1 MKKITQLNLG
11 VAAAVM
17 SVALVSMPAYAQEV
31 AEQDA
36 ATAAP
41 AEESIV
47 VTGSRIRSPNLES
60 VQPISVVTGEEFFET
75 GQVSIGDV
83 LNDMPQL
90 RNTFS
95 QQNST
100 RFLGTRGLNL
110 LDLRGLGS
118 ERTLVLVNGRRHVAG
133 DVLSTGVSP
142 DVNTFPTDL
151 IERVELVTGGN
162 SAVYGSDAIAGVV
175 NFVLKKDFEGIQLRG
190 QAGANI
196 DHGDAGNQYVSL
208 LAGKNFGDGRGNIAL
223 NLEYAHQSDYYASGR
238 KNLSRNDAF
247 IVTDTDP
254 SGSDGIFD
262 RTYYHDIRSATIS
275 TGGMVAIRYA
285 NAAAPCGRDSVGAA
299 FTCASAFGSNGQLS
313 AITGE
318 RVGLGPNG
326 NFVGGNG
333 YSGREGRLMALSPEL
348 NRYSANLLAHYEVSP
363 AFVPFIEAKYVRTD
377 ARGSQSGPF
386 FSQGQT
392 LGDAIYDENM
402 YDPSYYITGGAAG
415 LVNRE
420 GIRLDNP
427 YLSAQARALLTDQ
440 LLASTVNPNTGAAFV
455 QRRDADGNPIGLTP
469 AEQLARQRAAIAD
482 GSFRFSL
489 RRNWVDL
496 GMRDEEIRRQTYR
509 AVVGVRGDFNDDW
522 NYEVYANYGVHKER
536 NVITGNVN
544 MQRYL
549 LAVDT
554 AVNPLNGQIVC
565 RSQLDPQYAGSDF
578 GGNAGVLAADVAA
591 CVPLNPFGDGS
602 VSDAAKKYLLVN
614 SLATGKITQLNIG
627 GYVAGDLS
635 SLFELPGG
643 PISFSLGAEYRRE
656 TLRYDLDDLTQAGYA
671 FYNAIPSFTS
681 PAFGVKEAFAEI
693 RIPLLK
699 DMPFFQELTFN
710 GSARVA
716 DYKGSAGTVWAYS
729 GGVEWRPIEDL
740 RLRGT
745 YSRSVRAPNLSEL
758 YSAQG
763 QNYAP
768 GFADPCSERN
778 IGTGSATRRANCD
791 AAGRPAGYD
800 YVYSSSLEIISG
812 GNPNLKVEKST
823 SWTVGGVLT
832 PRFVPGLSLSVDYYD
847 IKVDDVIAAV
857 SAQQIAN
864 LCYDSPDL
872 NNVFCTLFQRA
883 GAGGGPNGEQE
894 FRILEANMLQSSTNF
909 ASLRRRG
916 IDTNLAYS
924 RNFDWGK
931 LNVSGI
937 WTHTLQNDNFTNPS
951 DPEFANRLINE
962 LGDPSDEVSLNTS
975 LQFGKVTLGYKMRWI
990 DQMYLNTWEDYNPLN
1005 GQGPQNADFAP
1016 IKKYP
1021 DVFYHDIRLGVDVND
1036 QFNIYFGVDNIA
1048 NRQPPYGLTG
1058 IGGGS
1063 GIYDVRGRYGYA
1075 GVVAKF

>member
-1 MKKITQLNLG
+1 MKKITQLNIG
-11 VAAAVM
+11 VATAVM
-17 SVALVSMPAYAQEV
+17 GLALVSMPAYAQEV
-31 AEQDA
+31 ADQDSATESA
-36 ATAAP
+36 ANK
-41 AEESIV
+41 EEAIV

-162 SAVYGSDAIAGVV
+162 SAIYGSDAVAGVV
-175 NFVLKKDFEGIQLRG
+175 NFVLKKDFDGIQLRG

-196 DHGDAGNQYVSL
+196 NYGDAGNQYVSL

-238 KNLSRNDAF
+238 KNLAQNDAF
-247 IVTDTDP
+247 VITDTDP

-262 RTYYHDIRSATIS
+262 RTYYRDVRSATIS

-285 NAAAPCGRDSVGAA
+285 NAAAPCGRDSIGAA
-299 FTCASAFGSNGQLS
+299 FTCASAFNELGQLNS
-313 AITGE
+313 ITGE
-318 RVGLGPNG
+318 RIGLGPNG
-326 NFVGGNG
+326 SFMGGNG
-333 YSGREGRLMALSPEL
+333 YSGREGKLMALSPEL
-348 NRYSANLLAHYEVSP
+348 NRYSANLIGHFEVSP
-363 AFVPFIEAKYVRTD
+363 AFVPFVEAKYVRTE
-377 ARGSQSGPF
+377 AQGSQSGPF
-386 FSQGQT
+386 FSQGTT
-392 LGDAIYDENM
+392 LADATPISGLF
-402 YDPSYYITGGAAG
+402 DPSFYITGGAAG
-415 LVNRE
+415 RVSRE

-427 YLSAQARALLTDQ
+427 YLTAQARAALTQQ
-440 LLASTVNPNTGAAFV
+440 LMASTVNPNTGAA
-455 QRRDADGNPIGLTP
+455 LT
-469 AEQLARQRAAIAD
+469 AAQLATQRAAITD
-482 GSFRFSL
+482 GSFRFAL
-489 RRNWVDL
+489 RRNWVEL
-496 GMRDEEIRRQTYR
+496 GMRDEAIRRETYR

-522 NYEVYANYGVHKER
+522 NYEVFANYGVHKER
-536 NVITGNVN
+536 NVIKGNIN
-544 MQRYL
+544 TQRYL

-565 RSQLDPQYAGSDF
+565 RSQLDSRYGGSDV
-578 GGNAGVLAADVAA
+578 GGNPSVLAADIAA

-602 VSDAAKKYLLVN
+602 VSQAAKNYLLVD

-635 SLFELPGG
+635 ALFELPGG
-643 PISFSLGAEYRRE
+643 PIGFSIGAEYRRE
-656 TLRYDLDDLTQAGYA
+656 TLKYDLDDLTQAGYA
-671 FYNAIPSFTS
+671 FYNAIPTFRS
-681 PAFGVKEAFAEI
+681 PAFGVKEAFAEV

-699 DMPFFQELTFN
+699 DMPLFQELTFS

-729 GGVEWRPIEDL
+729 GGVDWRPIEDL

-768 GFADPCSERN
+768 GFVDPCSERN

-800 YVYSSSLEIISG
+800 YVYSSSLEIVSG

-872 NNVFCTLFQRA
+872 NNVFCSLFQRA
-883 GAGGGPNGEQE
+883 GANGGPNGEQE

-916 IDTNLAYS
+916 IDTNLAYQRS
-924 RNFDWGK
+924 FDWGK
-931 LNVSGI
+931 LNVSGV

-951 DPEFANRLINE
+951 NPDFTNRLLNE
-962 LGDPSDEVSLNTS
+962 IGDPSDEFSLNAS
-975 LQFGKVTLGYKMRWI
+975 AQFGKFTLGYKMRWI
-990 DQMYLNTWEDYNPLN
+990 DKMYLNTWEDYNSLN
-1005 GQGPQNADFAP
+1005 GQDPQNADYAP

-1021 DVFYHDIRLGVDVND
+1021 DVFYHDIRLGLDVND
-1036 QFNIYFGVDNIA
+1036 QFNIYFGVDNVA